1 MKVQDLNVSGGVGD
15 GAPLGN
21 TLRFA
26 FGTSFAGISLNRS
39 VQRLG
44 TCCGPRF
51 IALVWCVS
59 WAEAVGG
66 G

>member
-21 TLRFA
+21 ASRFA
-26 FGTSFAGISLNRS
+26 LGTSFAGILSWR

-44 TCCGPRF
+44 TCCGPRVV
-51 IALVWCVS
+51 ALIYYIS

-66 G
+66 